1 MTANWIRIIGAVGIA
16 VLAGAGAAR
25 AEGISAGQVLTTYAN
40 IAQAAYQ
47 DSYFA
52 AVDLDA
58 AIDALIA
65 EPNQE
70 TLDAARQAWLDARKP
85 FLQTEIYRL
94 SSTEADAWYHRVNA
108 WPIAPD
114 AIVEA
119 LDKGD
124 AASVASGYHVIEFLL
139 WGDDPDEPGAG
150 ARVAADFAVA
160 PCESGDCAAMDD
172 YLKAVSVQLLAD
184 LKEMALAWA
193 ADGTA
198 RQGLVEREP
207 IDALTMVVS
216 AMGQLGL
223 DELAEA
229 GMRQDLV
236 TRDPA
241 LEQDRFS
248 DNTHNAYYLNAIGI
262 QNVYLGAYLRT
273 DGKLIDGPSLSDYV
287 AQADSGL
294 DRELR
299 FKLGLTMARLKS
311 MVSRARGGETYE
323 EMIAASNPDGNWT
336 IIAAIAGLEDQTRT
350 LERIAEILG
359 LGELAFES

>member
-1 MTANWIRIIGAVGIA
+1 MSPNWIRIVGAVGIA
-16 VLAGAGAAR
+16 VLATTGAAR
-25 AEGISAGQVLTTYAN
+25 AEGISPSQVLTTYAN

-52 AVDLDA
+52 AVDLDM
-58 AIDALIA
+58 AIDELTADA
-65 EPNQE
+65 SEE

-85 FLQTEIYRL
+85 FLQTEIYRH
-94 SSTEADAWYHRVNA
+94 SSDEADAWYGRVNA

-114 AIVEA
+114 AIEA
-119 LDKGD
+119 ALGKGD
-124 AASVASGYHVIEFLL
+124 ATAVASGYHVIEFLL
-139 WGDDPDEPGAG
+139 WGDDPDETGAD
-150 ARVAADFAVA
+150 ARVAADFAA
-160 PCESGDCAAMDD
+160 ATCDTGDCAALRE
-172 YLKAVSVQLLAD
+172 YLKAASVQLLAD

-193 ADGTA
+193 ADGSA
-198 RQGLVEREP
+198 RLALVEREP
-207 IDALTMVVS
+207 VDALTMVVN
-216 AMGQLGL
+216 AMGQLGF

-236 TRDPA
+236 ERDPA
-241 LEQDRFS
+241 RGQDRFS
-248 DNTHNAYYLNAIGI
+248 DNTHNAYYLNAVGI

-323 EMIAASNPDGNWT
+323 QMIAASNPDGNSV
-336 IIAAIAGLEDQTRT
+336 IGAAIAGLEDQTRT
-350 LERIAEILG
+350 IERIAEALG
-359 LGELAFES
+359 LGALAFES

>member
-1 MTANWIRIIGAVGIA
+1 MTANWVRIVGIVGIA
-16 VLAGAGAAR
+16 LLATAGAAR
-25 AEGISAGQVLTTYAN
+25 AEVISPSQVLTTFAN

-52 AVDLDA
+52 AVDLDK
-58 AIDALIA
+58 AIDELTAD
-65 EPNQE
+65 PNE
-70 TLDAARQAWLDARKP
+70 ESLDAARQAWLDARKP

-94 SSTEADAWYHRVNA
+94 SSSEAEAWYRRVNA

-114 AIVEA
+114 AIKAA
-119 LDKGD
+119 LGQGD
-124 AASVASGYHVIEFLL
+124 AISIVSGYHVIEFLL
-139 WGDDPDEPGAG
+139 WGDDPDESGAD
-150 ARVAADFAVA
+150 ARVASDFAA
-160 PCESGDCAAMDD
+160 AACATGDCAAMRAF
-172 YLKAVSVQLLAD
+172 LKAASVQLLAD

-193 ADGTA
+193 ADGAA
-198 RQGLVEREP
+198 RQALVGREP
-207 IDALTMVVS
+207 IDALTMIVN

-223 DELAEA
+223 DELAED

-236 TRDPA
+236 KGDPA
-241 LEQDRFS
+241 GGQDRFS
-248 DNTHNAYYLNAIGI
+248 DNTHNAYYLNAVGI

-287 AQADSGL
+287 AQTDSGL

-323 EMIAASNPDGNWT
+323 QMIAASNPDGNST

-350 LERIAEILG
+350 IERIAEILG
-359 LGELAFES
+359 LGDLSFES